1 MMDVKMQTGGGEI
14 TLYIGGIVHEHK
26 EKNLMRYEIRAYVG
40 EKAKMMR
47 DASTQNFS
55 ELSEVDRIT
64 FNGLVPGLLNAIAA
78 DWYLE
83 RLKKEIDKRGTTVFG
98 LTQILDKND
107 NHFSEIET
115 MVQEWRREMKED
127 DGE

>member
-14 TLYIGGIVHEHK
+14 TLYIGGIVHEHE
-26 EKNLMRYEIRAYVG
+26 EKNLMRYVIRAYVG

-64 FNGLVPGLLNAIAA
+64 LNGLVPGLLNAIAA